1 MVPRQLIHE
10 IICECPEAAGEQEA
24 FLRVLLYAN
33 YKESVYR
40 RNGAEYVCARG
51 ESLFSYMQWTEIFGW
66 RRSRTMRFFKKMFD
80 CKRLVHLDDGHST
93 HIRIPDYD
101 AWIPRAPKR
110 KRRPPHRPTTVSMI
124 SGSSTTRLPA
134 RTK

>member
-66 RRSRTMRFFKKMFD
+66 RRSRTMRFFKKMFQ
-80 CKRLVHLDDGHST
+80 LN
-93 HIRIPDYD
+93 
-101 AWIPRAPKR
+101 
-110 KRRPPHRPTTVSMI
+110 
-124 SGSSTTRLPA
+124 
-134 RTK
+134 